1 MALSDTRVH
10 QFANSVSLGLVTAG
24 GRSSVFVLLPISDT
38 FLISSGGAGAS
49 VSESWPGEVVA
60 GGLTARR
67 PRGGLFG
74 QRVDKV
80 ILAQHVHMPPYL
92 DTAASPLLDAI
103 IIKTGLPLAVLY
115 PLSPA
120 LLHLITPCSD
130 LLLSCALR

>member
-38 FLISSGGAGAS
+38 FLISSGARAS